1 MALANKKILLGVT
14 GGIAAYKA
22 AELVRILIKSSAQ
35 VRVMMTPAAMQFV
48 TPLTFETL
56 SGHPVLTDLFPA
68 YGGSG
73 TVHIDWARWP
83 DVVVLC
89 PATANTIAKL
99 AHGLADNALTTA
111 LAATTA
117 PVIFCPA
124 MNKEMYASRI
134 HQQNQRKLQE
144 HGYILVTPGQGELA
158 CGEVGWGRLAE
169 LDEIVDAIKMAVIA
183 DKDLTGKKIL
193 ITAGP
198 TYEPLDPVRFL
209 GNRSSG
215 KMGYALAECA
225 MLRGAQVTLISGPS
239 QERAFTGVN
248 LHRVSTAAQMLA
260 AVQEHLADQD
270 ALIMAAAV
278 SDYRP
283 EAISDH
289 KMKKKE
295 ETCLLQL
302 QRTRD
307 ILKEA
312 GSRKG
317 RRIHVGFSVETEN
330 EVASSMQKMAAKNL
344 DFIVLNNPLQSGAG
358 FEVDTNIVTLIHRSG
373 KQETWPLMSK
383 REVAGRILDNVQALM
398 ANQQVQV

>member
-22 AELVRILIKSSAQ
+22 AELVRTLIKSSAQ

-68 YGGSG
+68 CGGSG

-99 AHGLADNALTTA
+99 AHGLADNALTTV
-111 LAATTA
+111 LSATTA

-134 HQQNQRKLQE
+134 HQQNQKILQE
-144 HGYILVTPGQGELA
+144 HGYIMITPGEGELA
-158 CGEVGWGRLAE
+158 CGEVGWGRLAG
-169 LDEIVDAIKMAVIA
+169 LDEIADAIKLAVVT
-183 DKDLTGKKIL
+183 DKDLTGRKIL

-225 MLRGAQVTLISGPS
+225 VLRGAQVTLISGPS
-239 QERAFTGVN
+239 QERAFTGVK

-295 ETCLLQL
+295 ETCHLQL

-307 ILKEA
+307 ILTEA

-330 EVASSMQKMAAKNL
+330 EVASSVQKMAAKNL
-344 DFIVLNNPLQSGAG
+344 DFIVLNNPLQPGAG

-373 KQETWPLMSK
+373 KQETWPKMSK
-383 REVAGRILDNVQALM
+383 REVAGCILDNVQALM